1 MTEDSNGRL
10 VLLRLEG
17 EQINRYWELIKQG
30 ILEAVKPEED
40 YEQVLTNVL
49 RSLLSG
55 QMQCW
60 IVTYEGEP
68 KAIFTTAIQVEV
80 GGIRSLLI
88 YSMNGYSA
96 ISLDVWKGGLKYL
109 RKFAKLQKCE
119 KIVAYSNVERV
130 LQVARMVGG
139 ETEYTFISI
148 PVEEK

>member
-1 MTEDSNGRL
+1 
-10 VLLRLEG
+10 VLLKLEG
-17 EQINRYWELIKQG
+17 DQISRYWELIKEG

-40 YEQVLTNVL
+40 YTQVLTNIL

-60 IVTYEGEP
+60 VVVYEGEP

-80 GGIRSLLI
+80 GGVRSLLI
-88 YSMNGYSA
+88 YSMTGYNT
-96 ISLDVWKGGLKYL
+96 IGLDIWKGGLKYL
-109 RKFAKLQKCE
+109 RRFAKLQKCE

-130 LQVARMVGG
+130 LQVARLVGG